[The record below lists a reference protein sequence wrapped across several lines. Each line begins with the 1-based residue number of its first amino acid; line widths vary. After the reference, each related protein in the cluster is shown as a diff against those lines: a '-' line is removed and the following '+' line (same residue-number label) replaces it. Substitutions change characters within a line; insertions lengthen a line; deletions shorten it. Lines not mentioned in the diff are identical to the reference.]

1 MTKEITILWADDE
14 IDLLRPHILFLQSK
28 GYKVITASNGD
39 DSLKKASENDID
51 LVFLDENMPGKSGL
65 EILLPLKQMLPGI
78 PVIMV
83 TKNEEED
90 IMDEAI
96 GSKIDDYLIKPVNP
110 NQVLL
115 SIKKHIDH
123 RRLITE
129 KTTSVYQS
137 EFSGIGI
144 QINSARNYSDWIE
157 IYKKLVYWELE
168 LDSSGQGMTEVLR
181 MQRTEANNEFSKFIK
196 SNYASWLNP
205 SNTKKPILSPAVI
218 TQRVLP
224 LLEQGHKVMFIVI
237 DNLRYD
243 QWLTLQPVITEYCK
257 VEKEELYFSILPTAT
272 QYARNAL
279 FAGLMPL
286 EIQQL
291 YPNLW
296 ISDEDEEGKNINEE
310 ELLKIQMGRIGKG
323 FSYSY
328 DKINNQKAAKK
339 LSDNFSNLKNHDLI
353 VTIFNFVDILSHAR
367 TETEVVK
374 ELVSDEASYRSITL
388 SWFQHSS
395 LIDIIREAAENN
407 MKIVISTDH
416 GTIRV
421 SNPVKVLG
429 DKRTSANLRYKL
441 GRNLNYN
448 PKDVFEVRKSSE
460 LHLPG
465 INLTSTYIFAYN
477 YDFFVYPNNYN
488 QFVNYYRNTFQHGG
502 ISMEEMM
509 IPLIV
514 LSAK

>member
-28 GYKVITASNGD
+28 GYKVIIASNGD

-65 EILLPLKQMLPGI
+65 EVLLPLKQLLPGI

-96 GSKIDDYLIKPVNP
+96 GSKIDDYLIKPVSP

-168 LDSSGQGMTEVLR
+168 LESTGQGMNEVLK

-196 SNYASWLNP
+196 SNYSSWFSTND
-205 SNTKKPILSPAVI
+205 TKKPLLSPAVI
-218 TQRVLP
+218 SQRVLP
-224 LLEQGHKVMFIVI
+224 LLEQGNKVMLIII

-291 YPNLW
+291 YPYLW

-310 ELLKIQMGRIGKG
+310 ELLKIQMSRIGKG

-339 LSDNFSNLKNHDLI
+339 LSDNFSNLKNHDLN
-353 VTIFNFVDILSHAR
+353 VAIFNFVDILSHAR

-374 ELVSDEASYRSITL
+374 ELVNDEASYRSITL

-421 SNPVKVLG
+421 ANPVKILG
-429 DKRTSANLRYKL
+429 DKRTSSNLRYKL

-448 PKDVFEVRKSSE
+448 PKEVFEVRKPSE

-465 INLTSTYIFAYN
+465 INLTSTYVFAYN

-509 IPLIV
+509 IPIIQ

>member
-65 EILLPLKQMLPGI
+65 EVLLPLKQLLPGI

-96 GSKIDDYLIKPVNP
+96 GSKIDDYLIKPVSP

-144 QINSARNYSDWIE
+144 QINSARNYTDWIE

-168 LDSSGQGMTEVLR
+168 LESTGQGMNEVLK

-196 SNYASWLNP
+196 SNYSSWFSTND
-205 SNTKKPILSPAVI
+205 TKKPLLSPAVI
-218 TQRVLP
+218 SQRVLP
-224 LLEQGHKVMFIVI
+224 LLEQGNKVMLIII

-291 YPNLW
+291 YPYLW

-310 ELLKIQMGRIGKG
+310 ELLKIQMSRIGKG

-339 LSDNFSNLKNHDLI
+339 LSDNFSNLKNYDLN
-353 VTIFNFVDILSHAR
+353 VVIFNFVDILSHAR

-374 ELVSDEASYRSITL
+374 ELVNDEASYRSITL

-421 SNPVKVLG
+421 ANPVKILG
-429 DKRTSANLRYKL
+429 DKRTSSNLRYKL

-448 PKDVFEVRKSSE
+448 PKEVFEVRKPSE
-460 LHLPG
+460 IHLPG
-465 INLTSTYIFAYN
+465 INLTSTYVFAYN

-509 IPLIV
+509 IPIIQ